1 MSGGDGAP
9 PTGGWQFSGRT
20 AMVTGAASGI
30 GRALALALADAG
42 ARVALAYLRPDALR
56 ETAAAVSA
64 RGAASFAQPVDISSE
79 DRVGEFVALVQE
91 HLGPIELL
99 ANVAGIFIAVP
110 FTELSEEAWDR
121 NIAVNITG
129 TFLCCRAVLP
139 GMLVRRYGKI
149 VNFGSVL
156 FRTGAPDAA
165 AYAAS
170 KGGIVSFTRS
180 LAKEVAAA
188 GIQVNVVAPGL
199 IDTAQP
205 RGHLTDAQMQAIG
218 ASNPM
223 GRMGQPIDVVQPTL
237 FLLSDQNTYITGQV
251 LHVGGGE
258 VCW

>member
-9 PTGGWQFSGRT
+9 TTGGWQFSGRT

-42 ARVALAYLRPDALR
+42 ARVALADLQPDPLR
-56 ETAAAVSA
+56 ETVAAVSA
-64 RGAASFAQPVDISSE
+64 RGAASFAQPVDISIE
-79 DRVGEFVALVQE
+79 NQIGEFVARVQE

-110 FTELSEEAWDR
+110 FTELSEEDWDR
-121 NIAVNITG
+121 NIAVNLTG

-139 GMLVRRYGKI
+139 GMLGRRYGKI

-237 FLLSDQNTYITGQV
+237 FFLSDQNTYITGQV

>member
-1 MSGGDGAP
+1 MSGDDGAP

-42 ARVALAYLRPDALR
+42 ARVALADLQPDALR
-56 ETAAAVSA
+56 ETAAAVSV
-64 RGAASFAQPVDISSE
+64 RGAASFAQPVDISNE
-79 DRVGEFVALVQE
+79 DGIGEFVALVHE
-91 HLGPIELL
+91 RLGPIELL

-121 NIAVNITG
+121 NIAINLTG

-139 GMLVRRYGKI
+139 GMLGRRYGKI
-149 VNFGSVL
+149 VNFSSEL

-199 IDTAQP
+199 TDTAQP
-205 RGHLTDAQMQAIG
+205 RAHLSEAQMQELGLRI
-218 ASNPM
+218 PM
-223 GRMGQPIDVVQPTL
+223 RRMGQTADIVEPTL
-237 FLLSDQNTYITGQV
+237 FFLSDHNTYITGQV

>member
-9 PTGGWQFSGRT
+9 ATGGWQFSGRT

-42 ARVALAYLRPDALR
+42 AQVALADLQPDPLR

-64 RGAASFAQPVDISSE
+64 RGAASFAQPVDISNE
-79 DRVGEFVALVQE
+79 DRIGEFVALVQQR
-91 HLGPIELL
+91 LGPIELL

-110 FTELSEEAWDR
+110 FTELSEDAWDR
-121 NIAVNITG
+121 NIAVNLTG
-129 TFLCCRAVLP
+129 TFLCSRAVLP
-139 GMLVRRYGKI
+139 IMLARRYGKI
-149 VNFGSVL
+149 VNFASEF
-156 FRTGAPDAA
+156 FRTGAPGAA

-180 LAKEVAAA
+180 LAQEVGRA
-188 GIQVNVVAPGL
+188 GVQVNAVAPGL
-199 IDTAQP
+199 TDTAQP
-205 RGHLTDAQMQAIG
+205 RGHLTEAQMQELG
-218 ASNPM
+218 ALTPM
-223 GRMGQPIDVVQPTL
+223 GRMGQPADIVEPTL
-237 FLLSDQNTYITGQV
+237 FLLSDHNTYVNGQL